1 MTGQSGA
8 AGEIA
13 LRLAEIATSSENAR
27 ERDAAIMRLLRERL
41 GRDVCRLY
49 SGKKRAGKAPT
60 LRTRASDEGVIHI
73 HPFLVG
79 TARDAAKVWLASG
92 AATSCVLDDPRFGGW
107 QVAGCLPGGE
117 LAVVALWPPD
127 GDAAAGAETLPRSR
141 RCCC

>member
-41 GRDVCRLY
+41 GATFVAVYL
-49 SGKKRAGKAPT
+49 GKKRAGKAST

-73 HPFLVG
+73 HPIPREG
-79 TARDAAKVWLASG
+79 CARCGEGLAG
-92 AATSCVLDDPRFGGW
+92 
-107 QVAGCLPGGE
+107 
-117 LAVVALWPPD
+117 
-127 GDAAAGAETLPRSR
+127 
-141 RCCC
+141 